1 MSIHR
6 SLCIPLPLGRLSQRI
21 SRIST
26 HSSGALYPGFSPT
39 TLGPTISSGT
49 HRYAVAS
56 PSEVGWVGGWR
67 GDAIAFR
74 FQSPPVEPCMRLSGS
89 KLSARTSTPLAWLVT
104 FLKAV
109 LRSRTVGFPESGSDL
124 GSARHLSTRGYGDDG
139 ARLTD
144 SGHRFPDFSAL
155 TVRAAP
161 LRPWYRTKPA
171 MAAFA
176 AGVAVVLV
184 VSGVLA
190 PTYPSI
196 QPARPAPL
204 VTIQAVPA
212 VDYAALPH
220 HAI

>member
-74 FQSPPVEPCMRLSGS
+74 FQSPPIEPCMRLSGS

-124 GSARHLSTRGYGDDG
+124 GSARHLSGRGP
-139 ARLTD
+139 A
-144 SGHRFPDFSAL
+144 HRCGSLSADL
-155 TVRAAP
+155 HT
-161 LRPWYRTKPA
+161 
-171 MAAFA
+171 
-176 AGVAVVLV
+176 
-184 VSGVLA
+184 
-190 PTYPSI
+190 
-196 QPARPAPL
+196 PL
-204 VTIQAVPA
+204 VRMVC
-212 VDYAALPH
+212 LPPRRGDRDTSQVVGDGRWVVH
-220 HAI
+220 RPISLQKD

>member
-1 MSIHR
+1 VGGVNVERPQPRERCDRHGDECRYTGHSAYR
-6 SLCIPLPLGRLSQRI
+6 SRWDASQRI

-109 LRSRTVGFPESGSDL
+109 LRSRTVGFPESG
-124 GSARHLSTRGYGDDG
+124 
-139 ARLTD
+139 
-144 SGHRFPDFSAL
+144 F
-155 TVRAAP
+155 
-161 LRPWYRTKPA
+161 
-171 MAAFA
+171 
-176 AGVAVVLV
+176 
-184 VSGVLA
+184 
-190 PTYPSI
+190 
-196 QPARPAPL
+196 
-204 VTIQAVPA
+204 
-212 VDYAALPH
+212 
-220 HAI
+220 